1 MELKSSPGL
10 YLAGQVS
17 GVEGY
22 VESAAG
28 GFLCALMLA
37 QKLRGEAVVPPPP
50 TTALGGILTHLARK
64 QPRYQPSNI
73 TWAHLPPL
81 EGQLKRLKKRERY
94 DAMAERALRDGAAW
108 RALLGLSA

>member
-1 MELKSSPGL
+1 V

-28 GFLCALMLA
+28 GLLCAVMLA
-37 QKLRGEAVVPPPP
+37 DRLRGRTPAPPPP
-50 TTALGGILTHLARK
+50 TTALGGILTHLGRAPVGSK
-64 QPRYQPSNI
+64 AKYQPSNI

-81 EGQLKRLKKRERY
+81 EGQSKKLKKRARY
-94 DAMAERALRDGAAW
+94 EAMADRALRDLDAWLALVHRAA
-108 RALLGLSA
+108 